1 MLRNGTVQ
9 SNGQIYPLYERAA
22 YQVQVIGQID
32 AGAVETAESLKTELL
47 SVLEQYGV
55 GVKVNPVM
63 VLEAGK

>member
-1 MLRNGTVQ
+1 
-9 SNGQIYPLYERAA
+9 LYERAA

-32 AGAVETAESLKTELL
+32 AGTVKNAESLKTELL